1 SPLDPSLSL
10 FELGAD
16 GLLHLITANTDTG
29 NNTRSDNGEF
39 TPLAVDS
46 TVYAGLLE
54 GDYYLAV
61 SSGFNVPLPGQ
72 AATVP
77 DVFDP
82 NVSHSGQIGSSIGPY
97 FLNLLV
103 HTDDIPPRVRSVTP
117 SDGSILN
124 GPPTELLVQFS
135 EPVDLQQLAYQ
146 AIGQT
151 PDGSLAFV
159 YVQGS
164 DGRRYYPRLTS
175 FDNVTNQ
182 A

>member
-1 SPLDPSLSL
+1 
-10 FELGAD
+10 
-16 GLLHLITANTDTG
+16 NTDTG

-72 AATVP
+72 AATVSG
-77 DVFDP
+77 VFDP
-82 NVSHSGQIGSSIGPY
+82 SVSHSGHIGSSIGPY
-97 FLNLLV
+97 ILNLLV
-103 HTDDIPPRVRSVTP
+103 HTDDIPPRVLSLLP

-124 GPPTELLVQFS
+124 APPTELLVQFS

-151 PDGSLAFV
+151 PDGSLASV
-159 YVQGS
+159 YVQS
-164 DGRRYYPRLTS
+164 ADGQRYYPRLTS
-175 FDNVTNQ
+175 FDDISNQ
-182 A
+182 AHFL